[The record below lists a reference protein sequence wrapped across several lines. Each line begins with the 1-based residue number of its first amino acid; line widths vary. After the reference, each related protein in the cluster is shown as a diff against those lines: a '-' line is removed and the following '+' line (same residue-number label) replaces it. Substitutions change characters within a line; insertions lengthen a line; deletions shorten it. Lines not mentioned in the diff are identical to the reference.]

1 MSDIIRI
8 KQLNVKSTIG
18 TETWGKEKLQPVI
31 VDVTVYTDIMKC
43 GETDDLNDTIDYS
56 EIVKAVVKFSEEG
69 TFGNIQEYCIKLVQN
84 ITEKFNVEKI
94 NVNVTLPR
102 AFLHS
107 KAITC
112 SITRTKDNVSELFT
126 TDDVYTIDKL
136 NVNTVIGFNHC
147 EKVVKQALDITISY
161 YPKVDFEIKTVEDL
175 AEIVNCKILAE
186 VVNNFVEKTRFIT
199 IEALASSIA
208 NCCLTSFGIE
218 KVNVRVEK
226 PNAITFASASVVEI
240 ERDISSIPKLNK
252 KYQSHFLPEK
262 RAPTHVAYIAL
273 GGNIGEVAK
282 NISKGLKLLSE
293 KCKILQTSYLYETSP
308 MYVVDQPN
316 FLNAACKVLTDL
328 DPFELLVFLKQI
340 EKEVGRVPSIR
351 NGPRAVDLDILFY
364 DKLILKT
371 ENLIIPHPRIAERRF
386 VLEPLNDIAKN
397 LVHPTKQQT
406 INTLLKIL
414 KHNPS
419 ESYNKVSR
427 VMPIRNQLW
436 KWDEKTYLMGILNA
450 TPDSFSD
457 GGKYNTLETGLAHA
471 KEMVENQVDIIDIG
485 GMSTR
490 PFSDDGVTEEEELR
504 RVIPLIKAIR
514 AEEWGKDI
522 PISVDTF
529 RAEVALQS
537 IEAGADL
544 INDVTGGVGD
554 AKMFEVMAK
563 TDVPV
568 CLMHMRGTPKTMQL
582 NCEYKNGVVKEIEE
596 VMADRISTAQ
606 QVGVRQWNVILDPG
620 LGFSKDVD
628 QNFEIVRG
636 MKTLVG
642 EDSLLANMPTLVG
655 PSRKSFIG
663 KTLNQP
669 EPMKRVWGTAAV
681 CTALIEQNTSI
692 IRVHD
697 FKEMKDIVTIADKI
711 YRNK

>member
-1 MSDIIRI
+1 MTDIIKI
-8 KQLNVKSTIG
+8 KQLNVKSIIG
-18 TETWGKEKLQPVI
+18 TETWGKKKLQPVI
-31 VDVTVYTDIMKC
+31 VDVIVYTDIMKC
-43 GETDDLNDTIDYS
+43 GETDELEDTIDYS
-56 EIVKAVVKFSEEG
+56 EIVKAVIKFSEDG
-69 TFGNIQEYCIKLVQN
+69 TFDSIQEYCIKLIQS
-84 ITEKFNVEKI
+84 ITQKFNVEKI
-94 NVNVTLPR
+94 NVKASLPR
-102 AFLHS
+102 AHLHS
-107 KAITC
+107 EALEC
-112 SITRTKDNVSELFT
+112 SLTRTKDNVNELFT
-126 TDDVYTIDKL
+126 ADDVYTVNKL
-136 NVNTVIGFNHC
+136 GVNTIIGFNEC
-147 EKVVKQALDITISY
+147 EKVVKQALDITLSY
-161 YPKVDFEIKTVEDL
+161 YPKVFGEIKTIEDL
-175 AEIVNCKILAE
+175 SEIVDCKILAE
-186 VVNNFVEKTRFIT
+186 EVNNLVEKTRFIT

-208 NCCLTSFGIE
+208 NCCLTSFGVE

-226 PNAITFASASVVEI
+226 PNAITFGSASAVEI

-252 KYQSHFLPEK
+252 KYQSRQLPEK
-262 RAPTHVAYIAL
+262 KAQNHVAYIAL
-273 GGNIGEVAK
+273 GGNIGEVFK
-282 NISKGLKLLSE
+282 NIKKALKLLSE
-293 KCKILQTSYLYETSP
+293 KCTILQTSYLYETAP

-328 DPFELLVFLKQI
+328 EPTELLVFLKNI

-364 DKLILKT
+364 DKIILKT

-397 LVHPTKQQT
+397 FVHPTKQQT
-406 INTLLKIL
+406 INALLKTL
-414 KHNPS
+414 KRNPS
-419 ESYNKVSR
+419 EAYNKVRR

-436 KWDEKTYLMGILNA
+436 RWNEKTYLMGILNA

-457 GGKYNTLETGLAHA
+457 GGKFNTLETGLAHA
-471 KEMVENQVDIIDIG
+471 KEMVDNQVDIIDIG

-514 AEEWGKDI
+514 AEEWGKEI

-554 AKMFEVMAK
+554 PRMFEVMAQ

-582 NCEYKNGVVKEIEE
+582 KCEYKDGVLNEIEQVLAE
-596 VMADRISTAQ
+596 RIEKAQ
-606 QVGVRQWNVILDPG
+606 LLGVRQWNVIVDPG

-636 MKTLVG
+636 MKKLVD

-663 KTLNQP
+663 KTLNQTD
-669 EPMKRVWGTAAV
+669 PMKRVWGTAAV
-681 CTALIEQNTSI
+681 CTTLIAENTSI
-692 IRVHD
+692 LRVHD
-697 FKEMKDIVTIADKI
+697 FKEMKDIITIADKI
-711 YRNK
+711 YRH

>member
-1 MSDIIRI
+1 MSDIIKI

-18 TETWGKEKLQPVI
+18 TETWGKPKLQPVI
-31 VDVTVYTDIMKC
+31 VDVVVYTDVMKC
-43 GETDDLNDTIDYS
+43 GETDNLEDTIDYS
-56 EIVKAVVKFSEEG
+56 EIVKAVIKFSEEG
-69 TFGNIQEYCIKLVQN
+69 SFNSIHEYSIKLVQA
-84 ITEKFNVEKI
+84 ITSEFTVEKI
-94 NVNVTLPR
+94 NVKVALPR
-102 AFLHS
+102 AHLHS
-107 KAITC
+107 NALVC
-112 SITRTKDNVSELFT
+112 SITRTKDNVNELFT
-126 TDDVYTIDKL
+126 KDDTYTIDKL
-136 NVNTVIGFNHC
+136 NVNTVIGFNDC

-161 YPKVDFEIKTVEDL
+161 YPKVDSEIKAIEDL
-175 AEIVNCKILAE
+175 SNIINCKILADE
-186 VVNNFVEKTRFIT
+186 VNDLVERTRFIT

-208 NCCLTSFGIE
+208 NCCLTSFGVE

-226 PNAITFASASVVEI
+226 PNAITFASASAVEI

-252 KYQSHFLPEK
+252 KYQSHFQSEK

-282 NISKGLKLLSE
+282 NISKAVKLLGE
-293 KCKILQTSYLYETSP
+293 KCKVLQTSYLYETSP

-328 DPFELLVFLKQI
+328 DPFELLAFLKKI
-340 EKEVGRVPSIR
+340 EKDIGRVPSIR

-371 ENLIIPHPRIAERRF
+371 ENLIIPHPRISERRF

-397 LVHPTKQQT
+397 LIHPTKQQT
-406 INTLLKIL
+406 INSLLKVL

-419 ESYNKVSR
+419 EAYNKVRR
-427 VMPIRNQLW
+427 VMPIRKQLW
-436 KWDEKTYLMGILNA
+436 RWNEKTYLMGILNA

-514 AEEWGKDI
+514 AEPWGKDI

-537 IEAGADL
+537 VEAGADL
-544 INDVTGGVGD
+544 INDVTGGEGD
-554 AKMFEVMAK
+554 PRMFEVMAQ

-582 NCEYKNGVVKEIEE
+582 ECEYEKGVLHEIEH
-596 VMADRISTAQ
+596 VIADRVEKAELL
-606 QVGVRQWNVILDPG
+606 GVRLWNVILDPG
-620 LGFSKDVD
+620 IGFSKNVE

-636 MKTLVG
+636 METLVN
-642 EDSLLANMPTLVG
+642 ENSRLANMPTLVG

-663 KTLNQP
+663 KTLNKP
-669 EPMKRVWGTAAV
+669 VPSERVWGTAAV
-681 CTALIEQNTSI
+681 CTALIAVNTSI

-697 FKEMKDIVTIADKI
+697 FKEMKDIITISDKI
-711 YRNK
+711 YRKN